1 MVAMIWV
8 WKVLEMSETSHPY
21 HSCHV
26 SDGKP
31 SRRLTRTNE
40 SVSRNVLGKTT
51 SYASQI
57 KKNKDSKTTK
67 EIALARI
74 VELITI
80 EP

>member
-1 MVAMIWV
+1 
-8 WKVLEMSETSHPY
+8 MSLT
-21 HSCHV
+21 V
-26 SDGKP
+26 D
-31 SRRLTRTNE
+31 RLTRTNE
-40 SVSRNVLGKTT
+40 SVSWIAIGKTT
-51 SYASQI
+51 FCASQI